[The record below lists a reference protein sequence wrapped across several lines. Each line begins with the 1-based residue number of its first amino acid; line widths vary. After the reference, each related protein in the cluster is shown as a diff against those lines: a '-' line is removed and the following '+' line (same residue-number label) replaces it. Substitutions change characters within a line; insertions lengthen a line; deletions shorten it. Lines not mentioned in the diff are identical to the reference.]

1 MWILQLNNIRSYW
14 LCPVRQ
20 QYTLGRVNCNIVIS
34 DDVTVSR
41 KHACFQV
48 RVSNKDDHSELL
60 IQDFSS
66 KQSTFV
72 NGVHVDKNKTI
83 QLKDGDVIKFGHG
96 TSGAIIRRVDYKFCI
111 SNISPDA
118 FQLYRDNSKFCDYTI
133 SDQWTGC
140 CTHLLL
146 SQRHPTWKAV
156 MALASAKYI
165 VSERFMRDITVAAE
179 AIGQKNDSALLGTFS
194 APDERDYLP
203 PLAQDG
209 GNLPNVSWYP
219 DSRRRTLLH
228 DFVFIVKNS
237 ENDGLVSKL
246 ICQCGGSV
254 LVIESFEELRET
266 LQNLSDDNDK
276 GQMKV
281 VLLNTDGCNQE
292 SIDYTSLYQLH
303 SVSENAIS
311 LSVLYAQLDRELVDY
326 KPFILPT
333 ITEAAKIS
341 LIEEAVLNADTTPA
355 SSQPSNISPQ
365 VGKVVAVQDH
375 NSLQDNA
382 EPEQVAEK
390 KVDDD
395 KDQDELM
402 PTKPPAKSLMVVQER
417 NLCLAQPVRK
427 AFKKQK
433 VSSVPEAQFIGKS
446 KLAPSSFRIGQVG
459 KGFDKL
465 APSLIRNG
473 QENNGKE
480 NNQHFNLPSLKTVTT
495 VSNHP
500 DAPFNLCNTEMTQRA
515 TQGKSTLAAKR
526 GLSSLMK

>member
-1 MWILQLNNIRSYW
+1 MWILQLNSNRSYW

-41 KHACFQV
+41 KHACFYV

-72 NGVHVDKNKTI
+72 NGTQVNKNETI
-83 QLKDGDVIKFGHG
+83 QLKDGDIVKFGHG
-96 TSGAIIRRVDYKFCI
+96 TSSATVKRVDYKFCC
-111 SNISPDA
+111 SNISADA
-118 FQLYRDNSKFCDYTI
+118 FQLYRDNAKFCDYSI
-133 SDQWTGC
+133 SDQWTGD

-179 AIGQKNDSALLGTFS
+179 AIGSKNDTALLDTFS

-219 DSRRRTLLH
+219 DNRRRTILN
-228 DFVFIVKNS
+228 DFVFILKGS
-237 ENDGLVSKL
+237 EEDGLVTKL
-246 ICQCGGSV
+246 IRQCGGSV
-254 LVIESFEELRET
+254 LVIGSFEELRET

-276 GQMKV
+276 GQIKA
-281 VLLNTDGCNQE
+281 VLLNTDGNNQGL
-292 SIDYTSLYQLH
+292 SDYASLFQLH

-311 LSVLYAQLDRELVDY
+311 LSILYAKLDQELVKY
-326 KPFILPT
+326 KPFILP
-333 ITEAAKIS
+333 KIS
-341 LIEEAVLNADTTPA
+341 EIAQSNQVEEAVLNADTTPV
-355 SSQPSNISPQ
+355 SSLPYDISPE
-365 VGKVVAVQDH
+365 VDEVVAVQED
-375 NSLQDNA
+375 NSLHDKVK
-382 EPEQVAEK
+382 PEQLAEE

-395 KDQDELM
+395 KDQVEPM

-446 KLAPSSFRIGQVG
+446 KLAPTSFRIGQVG
-459 KGFDKL
+459 KGFDKV

-473 QENNGKE
+473 PQNNGKE
-480 NNQHFNLPSLKTVTT
+480 NNQQSNQPLLTTVAA

-500 DAPFNLCNTEMTQRA
+500 DAPFSICDTPMTQSA